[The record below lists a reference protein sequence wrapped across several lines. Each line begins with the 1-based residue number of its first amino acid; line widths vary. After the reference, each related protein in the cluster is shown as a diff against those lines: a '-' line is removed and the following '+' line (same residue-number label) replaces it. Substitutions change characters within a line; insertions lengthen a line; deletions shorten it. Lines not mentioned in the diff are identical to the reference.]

1 MDQLVV
7 LQEIFE
13 SFSKGAG
20 PLGSIDSRSITGS
33 CAFQVGR
40 LLESVKRG
48 EIDGELCI
56 KLADCLT
63 DLYEL
68 KRLGDICRRAALY
81 DVSLK
86 CYNKA
91 LASSSDPQV
100 RSVLMNNQG
109 QVYARKGDLSRAVLY
124 YRKAAEGFEA
134 AGDASG
140 AAHVLGNLG
149 SAYRRGYDWDRSLE
163 NCFKSLKGFEK
174 IEDELGVAQMTGSL
188 GRIYSE
194 MGQLDLSSLYFQRS
208 LKEFERLGDR
218 KNSAWLLNRLGR
230 VEAEM
235 GHWSTSLDHF
245 NRSLAVFQEMDQPHN
260 VGIVL
265 SNMARMYLDRG
276 EVDSARD
283 ALEGAMKMIRREMVP
298 VYPNAVS
305 SLAATYAV
313 LAQKCR
319 DRDGGGSRL
328 ASQHYAMASDRLTEL
343 STFPGVYMPQLKVAA
358 GLARSLSYIVRLDAD
373 PRDAEAVA
381 LAERAISALDGAV
394 AKAEGSTRSSLEAL
408 QRTLKGMKG
417 IWSMDLSRA
426 EPWKQSVMIG
436 EVVEYLMGGA
446 RLDGVG
452 SEEAR
457 MCLFDALKA
466 VAGMVESVRQR
477 GSGRE
482 QMAAAASFLRRAEKR
497 YQMEAD
503 GKAWSAPLTQAAS
516 KLEGLSA
523 SGDDLSGCDPIDLHK
538 QVLLII
544 GHVLARDILSRVD
557 HTDWIYLWDDGM
569 NLLEQGPATEPG
581 SRKKSKRSSRVE
593 ELSEIIPEPEE
604 GERTARTLPSSPL
617 ADTHLDGGGA
627 LVPVCAGAS
636 LASTTA
642 IFQQTIHPWSM
653 DRARPWDRAVSR
665 DRAWGQE
672 PEIFGSRPEFIRE
685 ERERMG
691 DGPLVIE
698 AEPSMRG
705 GQGQGIVASGWYE
718 GSSITSVAVK
728 AAKVLAVVVLLL
740 LAIDLILYLI

>member
-1 MDQLVV
+1 
-7 LQEIFE
+7 
-13 SFSKGAG
+13 
-20 PLGSIDSRSITGS
+20 
-33 CAFQVGR
+33 
-40 LLESVKRG
+40 
-48 EIDGELCI
+48 
-56 KLADCLT
+56 
-63 DLYEL
+63 
-68 KRLGDICRRAALY
+68 
-81 DVSLK
+81 
-86 CYNKA
+86 
-91 LASSSDPQV
+91 
-100 RSVLMNNQG
+100 
-109 QVYARKGDLSRAVLY
+109 
-124 YRKAAEGFEA
+124 
-134 AGDASG
+134 
-140 AAHVLGNLG
+140 
-149 SAYRRGYDWDRSLE
+149 
-163 NCFKSLKGFEK
+163 
-174 IEDELGVAQMTGSL
+174 
-188 GRIYSE
+188 
-194 MGQLDLSSLYFQRS
+194 
-208 LKEFERLGDR
+208 
-218 KNSAWLLNRLGR
+218 
-230 VEAEM
+230 
-235 GHWSTSLDHF
+235 
-245 NRSLAVFQEMDQPHN
+245 
-260 VGIVL
+260 
-265 SNMARMYLDRG
+265 
-276 EVDSARD
+276 
-283 ALEGAMKMIRREMVP
+283 
-298 VYPNAVS
+298 
-305 SLAATYAV
+305 
-313 LAQKCR
+313 
-319 DRDGGGSRL
+319 
-328 ASQHYAMASDRLTEL
+328 
-343 STFPGVYMPQLKVAA
+343 
-358 GLARSLSYIVRLDAD
+358 
-373 PRDAEAVA
+373 
-381 LAERAISALDGAV
+381 
-394 AKAEGSTRSSLEAL
+394 
-408 QRTLKGMKG
+408 
-417 IWSMDLSRA
+417 
-426 EPWKQSVMIG
+426 
-436 EVVEYLMGGA
+436 
-446 RLDGVG
+446 
-452 SEEAR
+452 
-457 MCLFDALKA
+457 
-466 VAGMVESVRQR
+466 
-477 GSGRE
+477 
-482 QMAAAASFLRRAEKR
+482 
-497 YQMEAD
+497 MEAD